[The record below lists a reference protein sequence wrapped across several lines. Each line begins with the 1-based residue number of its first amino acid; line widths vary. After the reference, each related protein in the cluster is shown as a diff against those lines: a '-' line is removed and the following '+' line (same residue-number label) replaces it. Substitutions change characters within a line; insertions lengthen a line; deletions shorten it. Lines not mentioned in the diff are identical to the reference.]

1 MARTQQGPPKGVE
14 LSRLLTVR
22 GRKGAHEWLTTVL
35 GVPVTLNYVR
45 DAATKNKTL
54 PSTRV
59 GGALMFSTQDLF
71 DWAMSLSERTD
82 QC

>member
-1 MARTQQGPPKGVE
+1 MARPQQAPPKGVE

-35 GVPVTLNYVR
+35 GVPVTLNFVR
-45 DAATKNKTL
+45 TAATKRQI
-54 PSTRV
+54 PSREV

-71 DWAMSLSERTD
+71 DWAMSLTD
-82 QC
+82 KAS

>member
-1 MARTQQGPPKGVE
+1 MARSHIAPPRGVE

-35 GVPVTLNYVR
+35 GVPVTLNFVR
-45 DAATKNKTL
+45 TAATKREI
-54 PSTRV
+54 PSCEV

-71 DWAMSLSERTD
+71 DWAMSLTERAS
-82 QC
+82 